1 MKFVITPAKK
11 IREITQHYT
20 KNDVAKILVCFH
32 GKTRFFYMVGES
44 LFNDFLTST
53 NYDELIP
60 TNFIRSIN
68 LDKIIKICA

>member
-1 MKFVITPAKK
+1 MVLLKYSYVFTEKQDFF
-11 IREITQHYT
+11 TW
-20 KNDVAKILVCFH
+20 LVNP
-32 GKTRFFYMVGES
+32 YSMI
-44 LFNDFLTST
+44 FLTST